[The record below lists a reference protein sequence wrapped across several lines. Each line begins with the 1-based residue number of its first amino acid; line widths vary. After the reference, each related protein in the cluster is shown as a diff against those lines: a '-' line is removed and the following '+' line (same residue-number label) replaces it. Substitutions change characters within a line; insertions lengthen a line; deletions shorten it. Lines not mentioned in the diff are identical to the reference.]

1 MMWKSKPIKVEAFR
15 LGVDT
20 MPRWYIEMV
29 GDHKAVYYTD
39 GNNKAASHVQTP
51 EGWIVASQGDWLVR
65 GPYGAVRVMKDA
77 DFRSAYEEVV
87 E

>member
-1 MMWKSKPIKVEAFR
+1 MKFKTKPVRVEAFR
-15 LGVDT
+15 LGHDE

-39 GNNKAASHVQTP
+39 METNRIASHVETP

-65 GPYGAVRVMKDA
+65 GPFGAVRVLKNA
-77 DFRSAYEEVV
+77 DFESMYEVYE
-87 E
+87 

>member
-1 MMWKSKPIKVEAFR
+1 MVWKTKPVVVEAFR
-15 LGVDT
+15 LGIDT

-29 GDHKAVYYTD
+29 ADHKAIYYTD
-39 GNNKAASHVQTP
+39 AKNQVASHVETP

-65 GPYGAVRVMKDA
+65 GPYGAVRVLKNA
-77 DFRSAYEEVV
+77 DFISMYEEVV